1 MATIK
6 EIQSAL
12 DNKSLDIRN
21 LNDDQKFAVDA
32 LLKSGELKGYGG
44 INEIAAEQNAAM
56 EILAAQKQQKLEPF
70 ETATGI
76 ERKDLELVGDVTGTI
91 VPYIKNRDMLVKSL
105 IANNAKAEFGV
116 DQRAIISPEKINAF
130 QKQLMKLPMVRG
142 SKLLGRLASVVGKMG
157 DFVRQGPGQ
166 IRMKGPTP
174 FLYTEALSQFGGS
187 VGAGVGSLTFDAAN
201 LMTDFAATTSE
212 DLANVSEDDI
222 RALPIGERSMVHAA
236 DAMKNALYFN
246 FGAFA
251 LSPMLQLMT
260 KGYRSAI
267 GLEGERAYELAKKA
281 REQSIPINTQALIDE
296 NVGFIAKGLKDAGKT
311 ITIFPAVGG
320 PQKRARADIEKAT
333 YARMIDILDSTVPYA
348 DAQIMSYGAI
358 NQVKK
363 NYREWNNIID
373 QQYLGVMRSAENLG
387 GGNVPFIRMDNLL
400 KEVKEIRKYYDE
412 VVSPVGSRVEDP
424 RIRGE
429 IDQTMDPL
437 LKYLKAIED
446 TFNYSSEAIT
456 GKQYA
461 DFHRQMKQA
470 ISLTNFENP
479 LGIAARLDSAMKK
492 DFNALANPESI
503 DALLKNSRV
512 KEAYDQQVKDFGQE
526 AGNKYLED
534 LTNDVKMLEADLLKA
549 NELFTRSVRTF
560 KSQGSA
566 LKGTNI
572 FNKFDSN
579 IFTQKGLLNIAG
591 KQNINADK
599 LWEDGLLNVFKNGD
613 DASITNVRKLLGT
626 DRGGQTGK
634 TGQAIFDRFRQI
646 YFFDAFNDAY
656 MMKPKLNSV
665 PLFQK
670 LETIRNKGF
679 MHNKF
684 LHNANEEIIADELT
698 KAGMKVDEVIESGV
712 ADIPFDQLRL
722 KVDEVAQ
729 FDPARFRKNLGL
741 VGTTSEVATARNRLI
756 SMYGGGKEGSKAVR
770 QIEDI
775 LEVMEGQYSY
785 DLGDASTYLKRRFQ
799 MGGLGSVMG
808 GILPMSGTIAAGAG
822 VATVGLLP
830 TVSFILLGRYAGKIL
845 SDPQR
850 VKQFYDLVFDP
861 MKRMDQL
868 SGTGEFKS
876 YFNQPMTKAQSKS
889 FADLYNY
896 VLDEDKDS
904 PTVDPQKI
912 DFNEITR
919 YLLQTPTR
927 VPQSNFTIDGIAEDI
942 KNRMYPELKQIKNSS
957 TEMIND
963 AENYFRGNML
973 SVMENDASDRIDNEA
988 ISLGS
993 MTQASGQAGMV
1004 APIAPVQPIQPV
1016 NRAKTFAALNPND
1029 TLGQLIAENPNA

>member
-1 MATIK
+1 MATVK
-6 EIQSAL
+6 QIQEAL
-12 DNKSLDIRN
+12 DNKSLDVRT

-32 LLKSGELKGYGG
+32 LLKSGQLKGYGG
-44 INEIAAEQNAAM
+44 INEVAAEQNAAM
-56 EILAAQKQQKLEPF
+56 EILAAQKQKKLQPF

-76 ERKDLELVGDVTGTI
+76 GRADLELVGDVTGSI
-91 VPYIKNRDMLVKSL
+91 IPYIKNRDMLVKSL

-116 DQRAIISPEKINAF
+116 DERAIISPGKIDKY
-130 QKQLMKLPMVRG
+130 QKLLAKLPMVRG
-142 SKLLGRLASVVGKMG
+142 SKLLGRLANVAGKMR
-157 DFVRQGPGQ
+157 DFVRQGPGN
-166 IRMKGPTP
+166 IRLKGPTP
-174 FLYTEALSQFGGS
+174 FLYTETLSQIGGS
-187 VGAGVGSLTFDAAN
+187 VGAGLGSLTFDAAN

-222 RALPIGERSMVHAA
+222 RALPVGERSLVHAA

-251 LSPMLQLMT
+251 LAPMLSLMT

-267 GLEGERAYELAKKA
+267 GLEGDRAYDLAKKA

-296 NVGFIAKGLKDAGKT
+296 NVGFVAKGLKDAGKT

-320 PQKRARADIEKAT
+320 PQKAARAAIEKET
-333 YARMIDILDSTVPYA
+333 YGRMIDILDSSVPYA
-348 DAQIMSYGAI
+348 DAQILSYGAI

-363 NYREWNNIID
+363 NFKEWNNIID
-373 QQYLGVMRSAENLG
+373 QQYLSVMRTAENIG
-387 GGNVPFIRMDNLL
+387 GGNIPFIRMDNLL
-400 KEVKEIRKYYDE
+400 KEAKAIKQYYSE
-412 VVSPVGSRVEDP
+412 VASPVGGRIEDP
-424 RIRGE
+424 RIRQE
-429 IDQTMDPL
+429 VDVSMDPL
-437 LKYLKAIED
+437 LKYLDAIQN
-446 TFNYSSEAIT
+446 TFEYNVSGVT
-456 GKQYA
+456 GKQYV
-461 DFHRQMKQA
+461 DFHRQMKEA
-470 ISLTNFENP
+470 ISLTNFKNP
-479 LGIAARLDSAMKK
+479 LGIAGRLDSAMKK
-492 DFNALANPESI
+492 DFNALANPENI
-503 DALLKNSRV
+503 DDLLKNERV
-512 KEAYDQQVKDFGQE
+512 KEAFDQQVKDFGPD
-526 AGNKYLED
+526 AGNKYLQD
-534 LTNDVKMLEADLLKA
+534 LVGDVKMLEEDLLKA
-549 NELFTRSVRTF
+549 NEIFTRSVRTF
-560 KSQGSA
+560 KSEGSA
-566 LKGTNI
+566 LKGTAI

-591 KQNINADK
+591 RQNLDPDK
-599 LWEDGLLNVFKNGD
+599 LWSDGLLNVFKNGSD
-613 DASITNVRKLLGT
+613 SSITNVRKLLGV

-656 MMKPKLNSV
+656 MMKPKLNDV
-665 PLFQK
+665 PLFNK
-670 LETIRNKGF
+670 LETIRDKGF

-684 LHNANEEIIADELT
+684 LHNVNEEILSDELT
-698 KAGMKVDEVIESGV
+698 KRGLKVDEVMKAGV

-722 KVDEVAQ
+722 KTDEVAQ

-756 SMYGGGKEGSKAVR
+756 SMYGGGAEGSKAVR

-845 SDPQR
+845 SDPKR

-868 SGTGEFKS
+868 AGTGEFKS
-876 YFNQPMTKAQSKS
+876 YVSQPMTKAQSKS

-896 VLDEDKDS
+896 VLDEEKDA
-904 PTVDPQKI
+904 PRVDPQKI
-912 DFNEITR
+912 NFNEISQ
-919 YLLQTPTR
+919 YLLTLPTK
-927 VPQSNFTIDGIAEDI
+927 VPQNNFSIEGIADDI

-957 TEMIND
+957 TEVINN
-963 AENYFRGNML
+963 AENFFRGN
-973 SVMENDASDRIDNEA
+973 EIAANTNDAINQIDNEA
-988 ISLGS
+988 IALGKS
-993 MTQASGQAGMV
+993 AESNQSGV
-1004 APIAPVQPIQPV
+1004 APITPVQPIQPV
-1016 NRAKTFAALNPND
+1016 SADRAKTFAALNPND
-1029 TLGQLIAENPNA
+1029 TLGQLIAEKPNV